1 MNEAIFRIG
10 GDEFTAIVAGVSLEE
25 MKELAEKLVRT
36 VNSPYIID
44 GHTICISCSIG
55 ISIYPDQSD
64 NADTLIKYADTAMY
78 RAKTTKNMY
87 YFWDSSET
95 E

>member
-1 MNEAIFRIG
+1 MCVQ
-10 GDEFTAIVAGVSLEE
+10 FTAY
-25 MKELAEKLVRT
+25 KELTEKLVRT
-36 VNSPYIID
+36 VNFSYIIN

-78 RAKTTKNMY
+78 HAKTTKNMY
-87 YFWDSSET
+87 YFWDNSKT
-95 E
+95 V